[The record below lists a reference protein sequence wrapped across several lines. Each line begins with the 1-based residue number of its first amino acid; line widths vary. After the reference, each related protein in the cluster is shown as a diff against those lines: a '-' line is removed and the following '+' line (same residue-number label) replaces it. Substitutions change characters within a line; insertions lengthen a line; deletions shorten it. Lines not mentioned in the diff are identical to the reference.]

1 LAADSGR
8 LEIVRSLYA
17 HGADLNR
24 KGHGKQ
30 TAITCAAGSSKYTA
44 GSIVEYLLKG
54 GADAKVKT
62 KRRGNAVSLAAKSGN
77 VSAVKLLLAA
87 GVNAETR
94 TPRDG
99 TPLEIS
105 ANKGYTDIVQIL
117 LEHLNAK
124 NPKEYLREALS
135 SAAVHGRFATVKA
148 LLNGHE
154 NIEVKEKLMA
164 KVVGSNWVTS
174 GVIYLLRKYLPS
186 DDVGYRLRILL
197 KAAKNQRH
205 PTFPIPL
212 RPSSEAE
219 SQPSSIAACLL
230 QHEEDQSLNIPEE
243 LAVAIAERSDAATIS
258 LLIKK
263 CRNFKVTAKVLEAA
277 ASNTFHGDTV
287 LPVLLEI
294 CPRLSL
300 HQSTSILNGA
310 VRNQELGVSML
321 EVGLELMPCG
331 VPDIDVSIFAEAA
344 GNPFQGKEL
353 IQRLLLLLPPDS
365 KLNITTEIVHS
376 AAENW

>member
-1 LAADSGR
+1 MR
-8 LEIVRSLYA
+8 LCNN
-17 HGADLNR
+17 GADLNR
-24 KGHGKQ
+24 RGRGQQ
-30 TAITCAAGSSKYTA
+30 TAITCAAGSSTFTA
-44 GSIVEYLLKG
+44 GSIVEYLLEK

-62 KRRGNAVSLAAKSGN
+62 KRRGKAVNLAAKSGN
-77 VSAVKLLLAA
+77 ISAVELLLNA

-105 ANKGYTDIVQIL
+105 ASKGYTNIVQIL

-124 NPKEYLREALS
+124 NPEEYLREALS
-135 SAAVHGRFATVKA
+135 SAAVHGRSATVKA
-148 LLNGHE
+148 LLDGHQ
-154 NIEVKEKLMA
+154 NVEVKEKLMA
-164 KVVGSNWVTS
+164 KVVGSSWVTS
-174 GVIYLLRKYLPS
+174 GVIDLLRKHLS
-186 DDVGYRLRILL
+186 SNDTGLRLRMLL

-212 RPSSEAE
+212 HPSSEAE
-219 SQPSSIAACLL
+219 NQPSSIAACLL
-230 QHEEDQSLNIPEE
+230 QYEEDQSLNIPEE
-243 LAVAIAERSDAATIS
+243 LAIAIAERSDAATIS

-263 CRNFKVTAKVLEAA
+263 CQNFQVTAKVLEAA

-287 LPVLLEI
+287 LPVLLKI

-310 VRNQELGVSML
+310 VRNQELGVSIL
-321 EVGLELMPCG
+321 EVGLEFMPCG

-365 KLNITTEIVHS
+365 KLNVTTEIVHS